1 MDIYTLSNSILNV
14 EYNRFSKREY
24 ESLLKATESAV
35 ERKRL
40 AQKLVDYLCDK
51 YNISHVVVQI
61 LDTPQ
66 KTFAQGRGKVMGDY
80 THSNLY
86 KCIRIWNKTA
96 KTHKVVSIKGFAD
109 TLLHEFIHHYDYEYL
124 KMGDSLHTKGF
135 YMRISDLKNK
145 LSTSD

>member
-1 MDIYTLSNSILNV
+1 MDIYTFSNSVLNV
-14 EYNRFSKREY
+14 EYQRFSKTEY
-24 ESLLKATESAV
+24 ASLLKASENAA

-40 AQKLVDYLCDK
+40 AQRLLNYLCDK
-51 YNISHVVVQI
+51 YHISRVNLQL

-66 KTFAQGRGKVMGDY
+66 RTFAQGRGKVMGDY
-80 THSNLY
+80 THAY
-86 KCIRIWNKTA
+86 RRIRIWNKTA

-145 LSTSD
+145 LSTSN